1 MSLSAADLERVVRT
15 VWSTQLGLALE
26 SADPADVADRLNRE
40 DEVLVK
46 VYFVGDFNGRIEQRC
61 SRLAS
66 LGAAAAAFAASGKD
80 VGTSDIR
87 DTASEMAHV
96 IAGNLKR
103 LLSGA
108 NEISTTEP
116 HRADGHAGSVIAVA
130 GFTIDGEPLAVSLI
144 QNG

>member
-1 MSLSAADLERVVRT
+1 MSPSATDLERVVRT
-15 VWSTQLGLALE
+15 VWSTQLGLTLE
-26 SADPADVADRLNRE
+26 SADSVDVADRLNRE

-46 VYFVGDFNGRIEQRC
+46 VYFVGEFNGRIEQRC

-66 LGAAAAAFAASGKD
+66 LSAAEAAFAASGED

-108 NEISTTEP
+108 CDVSNTEP
-116 HRADGHAGSVIAVA
+116 QQIDRYGSRVIAEA
-130 GFTIDGEPLAVSLI
+130 GFRINGEPLLVSLI
-144 QNG
+144 QTG